1 MKNQAKLIFSILVLI
16 IITVF
21 AIQNTNNVQLDL
33 IFVEFQTP
41 LVLIILFS
49 LLIGVIVGMIG
60 TAVNNSSKRQEIK
73 DLKKQVDKEKELRS
87 RDIREKDTKI
97 ADLRAQLEQEQ
108 LKQRNRT
115 EIKTDTETV
124 NTDLNT
130 EV

>member
-73 DLKKQVDKEKELRS
+73 DLTKQVDKEKELRN

-97 ADLRAQLEQEQ
+97 ADLRAQLENEQ
-108 LKQRNRT
+108 LKQRNRA
-115 EIKTDTETV
+115 EIKTDTASA
-124 NTDLNT
+124 NTDTNV

>member
-60 TAVNNSSKRQEIK
+60 TAVNNSSKRQAIK

>member
-73 DLKKQVDKEKELRS
+73 DLTKQVDKEKELRNRLEAEFDTVS
-87 RDIREKDTKI
+87 NGQKADTIALEMVREVYEPLVKAIDSSYK
-97 ADLRAQLEQEQ
+97 LYVEF
-108 LKQRNRT
+108 K
-115 EIKTDTETV
+115 
-124 NTDLNT
+124 
-130 EV
+130 

>member
-115 EIKTDTETV
+115 EIKTDTETI

>member
-97 ADLRAQLEQEQ
+97 ANLRAQLEQEQ

>member
-97 ADLRAQLEQEQ
+97 ANLRAQLEQEQ

-115 EIKTDTETV
+115 EIKTDTETI